1 MTSKVIRRSDCGNLS
16 DDYKKN
22 VAVGTGSS
30 PTTLGG
36 SGFAGRSGFI
46 AIISDRGA
54 DADSV
59 FLVVR
64 LGLIEPLR

>member
-1 MTSKVIRRSDCGNLS
+1 MTSTAIRPRVIESRYR
-16 DDYKKN
+16 KN

-30 PTTLGG
+30 PTILGG

-54 DADSV
+54 DADSD

-64 LGLIEPLR
+64 VVLIEPLR